1 MNTPTQMR
9 GGVQATTID
18 TSMNGGWTQTID
30 ISDQTMPMQSL
41 QLYAATPTLKGVFTQ
56 TGKRNLWCVQQV
68 AELIAG
74 ILSHQ
79 LIFPDHQEEM
89 NRLVGG

>member
-1 MNTPTQMR
+1 MNTPTQVR

-18 TSMNGGWTQTID
+18 TSMNGGWTRPID
-30 ISDQTMPMQSL
+30 ISEQTIPMLSL
-41 QLYAATPTLKGVFTQ
+41 QLYAATPPLKGVL
-56 TGKRNLWCVQQV
+56 GKQSLWCVQQG

-79 LIFPDHQEEM
+79 LIFPEHQEEM
-89 NRLVGG
+89 NKLVGG